1 MHMFV
6 ILTDLD
12 ILIIIMKQK
21 LWPNFTVE
29 CAISIVYIVS

>member
-12 ILIIIMKQK
+12 ILIIIMEQK
-21 LWPNFTVE
+21 LWPNFIAE
-29 CAISIVYIVS
+29 CAVSIVYTVS